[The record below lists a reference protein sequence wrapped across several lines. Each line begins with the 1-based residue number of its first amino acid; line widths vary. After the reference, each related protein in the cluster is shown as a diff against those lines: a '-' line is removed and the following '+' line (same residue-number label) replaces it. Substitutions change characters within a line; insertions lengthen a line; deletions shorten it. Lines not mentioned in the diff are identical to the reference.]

1 MVMTEGEFNCS
12 RCKIHYP
19 KDQERQRKH
28 QERKGCFDTF
38 PNAILRYRGEMNTPM
53 YSASKIN
60 YFHCPARFY
69 SPYWVSIINIHSKF
83 EQGIMPFQGSLLEQ
97 PAKIVSVFD
106 LIHNLKEESRIKHE
120 EKMAKYGKRS
130 KR

>member
-1 MVMTEGEFNCS
+1 
-12 RCKIHYP
+12 
-19 KDQERQRKH
+19 
-28 QERKGCFDTF
+28 
-38 PNAILRYRGEMNTPM
+38 
-53 YSASKIN
+53 
-60 YFHCPARFY
+60 
-69 SPYWVSIINIHSKF
+69 
-83 EQGIMPFQGSLLEQ
+83 MPFQGSLLEQ